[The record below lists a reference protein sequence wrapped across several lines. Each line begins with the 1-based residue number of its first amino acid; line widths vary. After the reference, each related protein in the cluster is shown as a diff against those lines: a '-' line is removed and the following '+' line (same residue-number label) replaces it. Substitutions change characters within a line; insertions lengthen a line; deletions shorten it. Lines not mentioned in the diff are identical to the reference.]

1 MPDDALVLLVMGGSL
16 GAQHVNTA
24 ICAMKD
30 RLLAIEG
37 LHVIQ
42 STGQGDY
49 ERVLG
54 QLALSADEEGR
65 WHVSSYIDS
74 MNEVLAAS
82 DLVVSRAGASSL
94 AEIMTVGVPAVLIPY
109 PHARGDHQTINAQS
123 CVAAGAARLVSD
135 WMSRPRPFPI
145 CSSSFSVMRDVVIP
159 WPKLARSFPV
169 RTRACVWRIWSNN
182 AHEETM
188 VNKPRKIHFIG
199 IGGVGMSGIALVA
212 KSRGVTVSG
221 SDMKESRA
229 TKRLVDAR
237 HRCHDRS

>member
-123 CVAAGAARLVSD
+123 CVTGGRRSSRL
-135 WMSRPRPFPI
+135 R
-145 CSSSFSVMRDVVIP
+145 CGCRDHGFFRFAHRAFLGDEGCRDTMAQACK
-159 WPKLARSFPV
+159 KL
-169 RTRACVWRIWSNN
+169 
-182 AHEETM
+182 
-188 VNKPRKIHFIG
+188 
-199 IGGVGMSGIALVA
+199 
-212 KSRGVTVSG
+212 SG
-221 SDMKESRA
+221 SDARM
-229 TKRLVDAR
+229 RLADLVEQCAR
-237 HRCHDRS
+237 GNDGE

>member
-1 MPDDALVLLVMGGSL
+1 M
-16 GAQHVNTA
+16 NTA

-135 WMSRPRPFPI
+135 ADVETAA
-145 CSSSFSVMRDVVIP
+145 FSDLLIELLGDEGCRDTMAQACK
-159 WPKLARSFPV
+159 KL
-169 RTRACVWRIWSNN
+169 
-182 AHEETM
+182 
-188 VNKPRKIHFIG
+188 
-199 IGGVGMSGIALVA
+199 
-212 KSRGVTVSG
+212 SG
-221 SDMKESRA
+221 SDARM
-229 TKRLVDAR
+229 RLADLVEQCAR
-237 HRCHDRS
+237 GNDGE